1 MKINK
6 KAALA
11 AVAFA
16 VTMNLSACA
25 YGPPEDYEENGAD
38 VSHTEYEPE
47 ENQNAGVY
55 GPPPEEE
62 YEDISQ
68 TETSYEPAENQ
79 NATVYGPPIDGQ

>member
-1 MKINK
+1 MKIKK
-6 KAALA
+6 KAAVAA
-11 AVAFA
+11 AVFA

-25 YGPPEDYEENGAD
+25 YGPPKDYEGNDAE
-38 VSHTEYEPE
+38 VSQTEYDPE

-55 GPPPEEE
+55 GPPEEE
-62 YEDISQ
+62 YEDVSQ